1 MVLQLP
7 NIQNYELH
15 TKKQVCYGLEIQHFE
30 RKSLVFF
37 FICHSLFWRE
47 REWGELK
54 FYESHQNLA
63 KTIKLS

>member
-30 RKSLVFF
+30 RKSLGFF
-37 FICHSLFWRE
+37 FYLSFSFLE
-47 REWGELK
+47 GEGMG
-54 FYESHQNLA
+54 
-63 KTIKLS
+63 